1 LDFSSARLFHDP
13 CLRHRLG
20 QELTLGAVSAQ
31 LLWSE
36 AQTQSAIQMLVQ
48 GDRIAGQAGFPAY
61 PLNLQVQVLELHRV
75 VPIDR
80 TLELQR
86 ENLIQIALPAA

>member
-1 LDFSSARLFHDP
+1 
-13 CLRHRLG
+13 
-20 QELTLGAVSAQ
+20 
-31 LLWSE
+31 
-36 AQTQSAIQMLVQ
+36 MLVH
-48 GDRIAGQAGFPAY
+48 GDRTAGQAGFPAY